1 MPNALGTIVPSPT
14 SIRSGEATTLTI
26 TYEAVQAGTIE
37 FTCPSYFTIVP
48 TSAALA
54 SDPDG
59 RASLDLTI
67 RRNEPHDGPR
77 RCDVIA
83 TFFTSSLH
91 FFVEVQ

>member
-37 FTCPSYFTIVP
+37 FHCPPYFTISP
-48 TSAALA
+48 ASAALA
-54 SDPDG
+54 RDPDG
-59 RASLDLTI
+59 RATLDLTI
-67 RRNEPHDGPR
+67 RRSDPHRGPL

-91 FFVEVQ
+91 FFVEVR